1 MDEPRESIWSVPSS
15 LKTIYYAMFTVF
27 ASLST
32 ALALVDV
39 LSAGSPGSIVERVLR
54 FGERLAPMAVASA
67 ALSMLAMEVVGM
79 VGIVGSYLQRRLDDH
94 FAKRAQRLHA
104 RAVAKG
110 LEKGLEKGLAEGLA
124 EGIEKGRAEE
134 RARWEERERR
144 IAESGARI
152 PPPPPADGDSGT

>member
-39 LSAGSPGSIVERVLR
+39 LSPGSPESIVDRVLR

-94 FAKRAQRLHA
+94 FAKRAERARAHA
-104 RAVAKG
+104 ERDLAKAVAK
-110 LEKGLEKGLAEGLA
+110 AVA
-124 EGIEKGRAEE
+124 QAVAQGRAEE
-134 RARWEERERR
+134 RTRWEERERR
-144 IAESGARI
+144 IEETGAHI
-152 PPPPPADGDSGT
+152 PPPPPLDEDADE

>member
-1 MDEPRESIWSVPSS
+1 MDEPRESIWSVPAS

-27 ASLST
+27 ASLSA

-39 LSAGSPGSIVERVLR
+39 LSPGSPGSIVDKVLR

-104 RAVAKG
+104 KAVAKG
-110 LEKGLEKGLAEGLA
+110 LEQGLEQGLAKGLA
-124 EGIEKGRAEE
+124 KGRAEE
-134 RARWEERERR
+134 RAKWEERERR
-144 IAESGARI
+144 IAESGARV
-152 PPPPPADGDSGT
+152 PPPPPADEDSGT

>member
-39 LSAGSPGSIVERVLR
+39 LSPGSPGSIVDRVLR

-104 RAVAKG
+104 KAVAKG
-110 LEKGLEKGLAEGLA
+110 LEKGLAQ
-124 EGIEKGRAEE
+124 GIEQGIEQGRAEE

-144 IAESGARI
+144 IADSGARI
-152 PPPPPADGDSGT
+152 PPPPPADEDSGT